1 MADSEVLWCHCA
13 GVHSCNSPPGLWG
26 AAVLHLGVRP
36 SRTNEPGGGKRPAAP
51 QNQPDCLYSALPA
64 QVDQPGAEGFSISVS
79 NCYLESLSS
88 SYGSQKI
95 PISYFFSLPPLSCSW
110 FQEIWTLFHLP
121 VIDVLP
127 PTTPD
132 LTFNQDAAP
141 PETWRHMVS
150 PLLYV
155 FGAAVA
161 YWGSAL
167 LRVAIRLFSLTL
179 APLHR

>member
-13 GVHSCNSPPGLWG
+13 SVHSCNSPLGLWG
-26 AAVLHLGVRP
+26 AVVLHLGVRRCP
-36 SRTNEPGGGKRPAAP
+36 TNEPCGGKRPAAP

-64 QVDQPGAEGFSISVS
+64 QVDQSSAEVFSITVS
-79 NCYLESLSS
+79 NCYLESLSV
-88 SYGSQKI
+88 SYI
-95 PISYFFSLPPLSCSW
+95 LSLLICPPLSCNW
-110 FQEIWTLFHLP
+110 FQEIWSLFHLP

-132 LTFNQDAAP
+132 LTFNQDTVP
-141 PETWRHMVS
+141 PEMWRHIVS

-167 LRVAIRLFSLTL
+167 LRVAIRLFSLML

>member
-1 MADSEVLWCHCA
+1 MLTGFPFQCPIVILGAFLCHKVLK
-13 GVHSCNSPPGLWG
+13 NS
-26 AAVLHLGVRP
+26 
-36 SRTNEPGGGKRPAAP
+36 
-51 QNQPDCLYSALPA
+51 QY
-64 QVDQPGAEGFSISVS
+64 
-79 NCYLESLSS
+79 
-88 SYGSQKI
+88 
-95 PISYFFSLPPLSCSW
+95 PIFSLPPLSCSW
-110 FQEIWTLFHLP
+110 FQEIWSLFHLP

-132 LTFNQDAAP
+132 LTFTQDAVP
-141 PETWRHMVS
+141 PETWRHILS

-167 LRVAIRLFSLTL
+167 LRVAIRLLSLTL